1 MRVVLVLAF
10 GLLIPAAAS
19 VGQTLGAKLPP
30 VQHVSVVASTS
41 TPDLPV
47 DGHVVLMVDVTPKPG
62 VHVYAAGA
70 SELTPV
76 AIVMTPVT
84 GLRFGKAKYPAPGTP
99 PSLTAAPDPA
109 PAYYAPFRIEQ
120 RMSMVKGARPG
131 KSVTVSGALNYQACD
146 AKTCYPATSLPIT
159 WTLNVR

>member
-1 MRVVLVLAF
+1 MRVVFALVLA
-10 GLLIPAAAS
+10 LLPAAAS
-19 VGQTLGAKLPP
+19 VGQTLGPKLPP
-30 VQHVSVVASTS
+30 MQHVTVVATTS
-41 TPDLPV
+41 APDFPT
-47 DGHVVLMVDVTPKPG
+47 DGQVILMVDVTPKPG

-70 SELTPV
+70 NEVAPV
-76 AIVMTPVT
+76 TIVMTPLPGV
-84 GLRFGKAKYPAPGTP
+84 RFSRAKYPTPAPAP
-99 PSLTAAPDPA
+99 DLTAVDPA

-120 RMSMVKGARPG
+120 RMSMVKGARLG